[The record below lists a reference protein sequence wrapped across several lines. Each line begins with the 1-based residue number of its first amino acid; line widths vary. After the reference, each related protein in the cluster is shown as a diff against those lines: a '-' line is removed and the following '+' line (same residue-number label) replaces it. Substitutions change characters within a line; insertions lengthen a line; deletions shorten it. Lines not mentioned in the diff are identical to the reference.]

1 MASPGLAPSCSKNL
15 MEVSNL
21 ERVDVSLLEL
31 PNFVAEN
38 KFDMMMNIENKE
50 PLSLGI
56 ERAMSNNNTL
66 KCDRNPSNSRKKRKV
81 DQDNEVWVK
90 DENLVDMSPLPS
102 SLKMKKSKSEC
113 KKNSP

>member
-1 MASPGLAPSCSKNL
+1 

-50 PLSLGI
+50 PISLGI
-56 ERAMSNNNTL
+56 ERTMSNNHCHPTL
-66 KCDRNPSNSRKKRKV
+66 KCDRNSSNSRKKRKV

-90 DENLVDMSPLPS
+90 DENFVETSPPAS

-113 KKNSP
+113 NKNFQGEFFLIF